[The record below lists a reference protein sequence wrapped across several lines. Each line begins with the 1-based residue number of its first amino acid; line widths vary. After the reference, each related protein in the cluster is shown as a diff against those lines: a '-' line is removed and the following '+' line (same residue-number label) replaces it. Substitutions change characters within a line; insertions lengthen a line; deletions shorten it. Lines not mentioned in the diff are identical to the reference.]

1 MKDSPDCSLQY
12 VICSAGDDATRLV
25 ARIKDQLLHQLY
37 KLSLS
42 QESPD
47 NLEKANEFVM
57 KYLESSEAKGGSQQ
71 KKSVATSFEDV
82 YPSLATLLDKNIYLI
97 IDALDECTDRKESRF
112 LKTLQDML
120 SLPDPPG
127 FRFHIFICSRP
138 EPDVVDDL
146 KGKPVIK
153 VEDHNAPDLEHA
165 AKFKLDSLP
174 GLSPTERTLAC
185 EAIVKKAKGLFRCV
199 DPAIEFLKKPL
210 QRPLE
215 KALERLPDGLDN
227 SYQQLLRQTDPEY
240 LELLKTALHW
250 SILGAR
256 KPTIAEIMDDYSRAY
271 AQDEG
276 SDVNPY
282 DELEDPT
289 LPDEAKRLIPN
300 QIREAGSSTFL
311 EVSGNKVTTRHT
323 TVTDFFKRTTP
334 STDQP
339 GNHCEDKLCPSCKNR
354 AINDQSWTL
363 TDKEGHIR
371 MAITI
376 FRHLNSPLYRKRYL
390 PEDPAAGN
398 SAEVIPNK
406 DDTDGP
412 ATQGSN
418 ESPLAANTTDGAQE
432 AATLRTG
439 ASTEMSSSAEFEPH
453 DQQAKVL
460 ISDIDGVLEEESTN
474 NNDGDATTGD
484 AKNSDKPAKPATDG
498 DELEPAA
505 AQQEPLTDDED
516 EYKDEGSSDS
526 SSNAGAP
533 ADGVEVVRPVRYELD
548 YWPHHL
554 QVAEKLW
561 TRDERF
567 TNSDWKELWAHVL
580 KFLCDSPRA
589 FMTWQRHYMVL
600 EDDLFDDGL
609 DVELNPLQVAAAYG
623 LTGLC
628 EILIERGYSANAE
641 IADGRSTLWF
651 AADRS
656 IELLRLLLVHGASP
670 NSEKGVTSPF
680 QKLLWSNPNF
690 EGVKLMLEFKGDCKA
705 KDNFGC
711 TVIHWFSLSG
721 CDVEILRLLLA
732 NGGEINAIDN
742 LGETGLHKLLWQDP
756 VPVPL
761 LHEFI
766 KSGADVNLSDKESQQ
781 PLYEVCSQGSV
792 EGARIL
798 LDHGADIDHA
808 DINGVTALHAAASA
822 GHLEPVKLLVERQ
835 ASLIKSDTHLR
846 TAFFSAC
853 AENQLETARF
863 LLAAA
868 HDQGHH
874 DSIRQAMDD
883 GRTPFSKAC
892 GRGHLE
898 IVKMLLTH
906 SDANIDVN
914 AIEGAPKR
922 TALHWAAYNAR
933 VEVVLFLLQNG
944 ADATIKDANGKT
956 ALNLGGLS
964 WSKTK
969 SLSREPMILA
979 LIERDEHTAAQ
990 DTDLMAIAAIRNSAK
1005 VIEKLLDAKAH
1016 PSKQD
1021 EHGTYCILNRQ
1032 FPRLVLQCDL
1042 TCKNTQ
1048 CISASFYTML
1058 IHKIPAHSFFLK
1070 RVDTSPTRQAV
1081 R

>member
-1 MKDSPDCSLQY
+1 MKDSADCSLQY

-42 QESPD
+42 QESTD
-47 NLEKANEFVM
+47 ILEKANEFVI
-57 KYLESSEAKGGSQQ
+57 KFLESSEAKEGSQQ
-71 KKSVATSFEDV
+71 KKSVATSFKDV
-82 YPSLATLLDKNIYLI
+82 YPSLATLLNKNIYLI
-97 IDALDECTDRKESRF
+97 IDALDECTDRKELRF
-112 LKTLQDML
+112 LETLQDML
-120 SLPDPPG
+120 SLPDVPG
-127 FRFHIFICSRP
+127 FQFHIIICSRP
-138 EPDVVDDL
+138 EADVVDDL
-146 KGKPVIK
+146 TGKPVIK
-153 VEDHNAPDLEHA
+153 LEDHNGPDIEHA
-165 AKFKLDSLP
+165 AKFKLNSLP

-185 EAIVKKAKGLFRCV
+185 EAIVAKAKGLFRCV

-227 SYQQLLRQTDPEY
+227 SYQQILRQTDPEY

-250 SILGAR
+250 SILGER

-271 AQDEG
+271 AQNEG

-289 LPDEAKRLIPN
+289 VPAEAKRLIPD
-300 QIREAGSSTFL
+300 QIRDAGSSTFL
-311 EVSGNKVTTRHT
+311 EVSGNQVTTRHS

-339 GNHCEDKLCPSCKNR
+339 GDHCEDKMCPSCKIR

-363 TDKEGHIR
+363 TDKEGHLR

-398 SAEVIPNK
+398 SAEVIPK
-406 DDTDGP
+406 EDDTNNP
-412 ATQGSN
+412 AIQGSN
-418 ESPLAANTTDGAQE
+418 ESPLAATITDGAQE
-432 AATLRTG
+432 AATLRTE
-439 ASTEMSSSAEFEPH
+439 ASTKMSGSAKFESL
-453 DQQAKVL
+453 DQQDKVPL
-460 ISDIDGVLEEESTN
+460 SGIDGILEEESTN

-484 AKNSDKPAKPATDG
+484 AKNSDEPAKPATDG
-498 DELEPAA
+498 EELEPAA

-516 EYKDEGSSDS
+516 EYKDEGNSESN
-526 SSNAGAP
+526 SNAGAP
-533 ADGVEVVRPVRYELD
+533 ADGVEVVKPVRYELT
-548 YWPHHL
+548 YWPNHL
-554 QVAEKLW
+554 QTAEKLW
-561 TRDERF
+561 TRDERLA
-567 TNSDWKELWAHVL
+567 NSDWKELWAHVL
-580 KFLCDSPRA
+580 KFLCDSPKA
-589 FMTWQRHYMVL
+589 FMTWQRHYMEL
-600 EDDLFDDGL
+600 KEYFFDDGL
-609 DVELNPLQVAAAYG
+609 DVDLNPLQVAAAYG

-628 EILIERGYSANAE
+628 EILIERGQSAKAE
-641 IADGRSTLWF
+641 LADGRSTLWF
-651 AADRS
+651 AAEHS

-670 NSEKGVTSPF
+670 NSEKGVTNPF
-680 QKLLWSNPNF
+680 QKLLCLNPSV

-705 KDNFGC
+705 KDDFGY
-711 TVIHWFSLSG
+711 TVIHWFSFSG

-732 NGGEINAIDN
+732 NGGEINAIDKF
-742 LGETGLHKLLWQDP
+742 GETGLHKLLWQDP
-756 VPVPL
+756 LPLPL

-792 EGARIL
+792 EGTRIL
-798 LDHGADIDHA
+798 LDHGAGIDHA
-808 DINGVTALHAAASA
+808 DIYGVTALHAAARA
-822 GHLEPVKLLVERQ
+822 GHLETVKLLVEKQ

-868 HDQGHH
+868 HDQGYH

-898 IVKMLLTH
+898 IVKMLLAH

-914 AIEGAPKR
+914 AVEGAPKR

-933 VEVVLFLLQNG
+933 VEVVLVLLQNG
-944 ADATIKDANGKT
+944 ADVTIKDANGKT

-964 WSKTK
+964 WSKDK

-1021 EHGTYCILNRQ
+1021 EHGMYN
-1032 FPRLVLQCDL
+1032 
-1042 TCKNTQ
+1042 
-1048 CISASFYTML
+1048 
-1058 IHKIPAHSFFLK
+1058 
-1070 RVDTSPTRQAV
+1070 
-1081 R
+1081 

>member
-1 MKDSPDCSLQY
+1 MKGSPDCSLQY

-47 NLEKANEFVM
+47 ILEKANEFVV
-57 KYLESSEAKGGSQQ
+57 KFLGSSEAKGGSQQ

-120 SLPDPPG
+120 SLPDFPG
-127 FRFHIFICSRP
+127 FRFHIIICSRP

-146 KGKPVIK
+146 SGKPVIK
-153 VEDHNAPDLEHA
+153 VEDHNAPDIEHA

-227 SYQQLLRQTDPEY
+227 SYQQILRQTDPEY

-250 SILGAR
+250 SILGER

-289 LPDEAKRLIPN
+289 VPDEAKRLIPD

-339 GNHCEDKLCPSCKNR
+339 GDHCEDKLCPSCKTR
-354 AINDQSWTL
+354 ATNDQSWTL
-363 TDKEGHIR
+363 TDKEGHLR

-376 FRHLNSPLYRKRYL
+376 FRHLNSPLFRKRYL
-390 PEDPAAGN
+390 PEDPAAGD
-398 SAEVIPNK
+398 SAEVIPKK
-406 DDTDGP
+406 DDADGP

-418 ESPLAANTTDGAQE
+418 ESPLAANTTDIAHE
-432 AATLRTG
+432 AATLTTG
-439 ASTEMSSSAEFEPH
+439 ASTKMSGSAKFEPP
-453 DQQAKVL
+453 DQQAEVPL
-460 ISDIDGVLEEESTN
+460 SDIDGVLEEESTN
-474 NNDGDATTGD
+474 TNNDGNTTTGD

-498 DELEPAA
+498 DEPEPAA
-505 AQQEPLTDDED
+505 AQQDPLTDDED
-516 EYKDEGSSDS
+516 EYGDEGNSDS

-533 ADGVEVVRPVRYELD
+533 ADGVEVVRPVRYELT

-554 QVAEKLW
+554 QAAEKLW

-567 TNSDWKELWAHVL
+567 TNSDWKELWALVL
-580 KFLCDSPRA
+580 KFLCDSPGA
-589 FMTWQRHYMVL
+589 FMTWQRHYMAL
-600 EDDLFDDGL
+600 EHYWFNDGL
-609 DVELNPLQVAAAYG
+609 NVDLNPLQVAAAYG

-628 EILIERGYSANAE
+628 EILIERGQSAKAE
-641 IADGRSTLWF
+641 LADGRSALWF
-651 AADRS
+651 AAEHS

-670 NSEKGVTSPF
+670 NSEKKVTNPF
-680 QKLLWSNPNF
+680 QRLLWLNPNL

-705 KDNFGC
+705 KDDFGY
-711 TVIHWFSLSG
+711 TVIHWFSFSG

-732 NGGEINAIDN
+732 NGGEINAIDMF
-742 LGETGLHKLLWQDP
+742 GETGLHKLMWQDP
-756 VPVPL
+756 LPLPL

-781 PLYEVCSQGSV
+781 PLYEACCQGSV
-792 EGARIL
+792 EGSRIL

-808 DINGVTALHAAASA
+808 DINGMTALHAAAGA

-898 IVKMLLTH
+898 IVKLLLAH

-979 LIERDEHTAAQ
+979 LIECDEHTAAQ

-1021 EHGTYCILNRQ
+1021 EHGTYSQ
-1032 FPRLVLQCDL
+1032 SPVPK
-1042 TCKNTQ
+1042 TG
-1048 CISASFYTML
+1048 SAL
-1058 IHKIPAHSFFLK
+1058 
-1070 RVDTSPTRQAV
+1070 
-1081 R
+1081 

>member
-12 VICSAGDDATRLV
+12 VICSAGDDATRV
-25 ARIKDQLLHQLY
+25 VGRIKDQLLHQLY
-37 KLSLS
+37 NLSLS
-42 QESPD
+42 QESAD
-47 NLEKANEFVM
+47 TLERANEFVI
-57 KYLESSEAKGGSQQ
+57 KFLESSEAKGGSQQ
-71 KKSVATSFEDV
+71 KKSVATSFEAI
-82 YPSLATLLDKNIYLI
+82 YPSLATLLNKNIYLV
-97 IDALDECTDRKESRF
+97 IDSLDECTDRKESRF

-120 SLPDPPG
+120 SLSDPPG
-127 FRFHIFICSRP
+127 FRFHILICSRP
-138 EPDVVDDL
+138 ESDVIYDL
-146 KGKPVIK
+146 TGKPIIN
-153 VEDHNAPDLEHA
+153 VEDHNAPDIEHA
-165 AKFKLDSLP
+165 AKFRLNSLL

-227 SYQQLLRQTDPEY
+227 SYQQTLRQTDPEY

-250 SILGAR
+250 SILGVR

-289 LPDEAKRLIPN
+289 LPDEAKRLIPD

-311 EVSGNKVTTRHT
+311 EVSGNNVTTRHT

-334 STDQP
+334 SIDQP
-339 GNHCEDKLCPSCKNR
+339 GDHCEDKLCPSCKFR

-363 TDKEGHIR
+363 TDKAGHLR

-390 PEDPAAGN
+390 PEDPAAEN

-406 DDTDGP
+406 DDTNGP
-412 ATQGSN
+412 VTQGSN
-418 ESPLAANTTDGAQE
+418 GSPLAANTTDGAQE
-432 AATLRTG
+432 AATSMTG
-439 ASTEMSSSAEFEPH
+439 ASTEISGSAKSEPPET
-453 DQQAKVL
+453 QAKVPL
-460 ISDIDGVLEEESTN
+460 SDTDGVVVEESTKN
-474 NNDGDATTGD
+474 DDGDATTGD
-484 AKNSDKPAKPATDG
+484 VKNSDKLAKPATDG

-505 AQQEPLTDDED
+505 AQQEPPIDDGDESED
-516 EYKDEGSSDS
+516 EGNSDS

-533 ADGVEVVRPVRYELD
+533 ADGVEVVRPVRYELT
-548 YWPHHL
+548 YWPDHL
-554 QVAEKLW
+554 QTAEKLW
-561 TRDERF
+561 ARDERS

-589 FMTWQRHYMVL
+589 FMTWQRHYMGFKD
-600 EDDLFDDGL
+600 ELFDDDL
-609 DVELNPLQVAAAYG
+609 VVDLNPLQVAASYG

-628 EILIERGYSANAE
+628 EILIERGHSAKAE
-641 IADGRSTLWF
+641 LADGRSTLYF
-651 AADRS
+651 AAEHS
-656 IELLRLLLVHGASP
+656 IELLRLLLENGASP
-670 NSEKGVTSPF
+670 NSQKGVTNPF
-680 QKLLWSNPNF
+680 QKMLWLNPNI
-690 EGVKLMLEFKGDCKA
+690 EGVKLMLDFKGDCKA
-705 KDNFGC
+705 KDDVGY

-732 NGGEINAIDN
+732 NGGEINAIDKW
-742 LGETGLHKLLWQDP
+742 GETGLHKLLWQDSLP
-756 VPVPL
+756 LPL

-766 KSGADVNLSDKESQQ
+766 KNGADVNLSDNESQQ
-781 PLYEVCSQGSV
+781 PLYEVCSKGSV

-798 LDHGADIDHA
+798 LDYGADIDHA
-808 DINGVTALHAAASA
+808 DINGITALHAAAGA

-846 TAFFSAC
+846 TAFFWAC

-874 DSIRQAMDD
+874 DSIRQAMGD
-883 GRTPFSKAC
+883 GRSPLSKAC

-898 IVKMLLTH
+898 IVKMLLVH

-933 VEVVLFLLQNG
+933 VEVVLLLLQNG
-944 ADATIKDANGKT
+944 ADATIKDAKGKT

-979 LIERDEHTAAQ
+979 LIELDQHTAAQ

-1021 EHGTYCILNRQ
+1021 EHGKYSQ
-1032 FPRLVLQCDL
+1032 SPVPK
-1042 TCKNTQ
+1042 TC
-1048 CISASFYTML
+1048 SAL
-1058 IHKIPAHSFFLK
+1058 
-1070 RVDTSPTRQAV
+1070 
-1081 R
+1081 

>member
-1 MKDSPDCSLQY
+1 MSNVIDRLQNEMKDSPDCSLQY

-42 QESPD
+42 QDSPD
-47 NLEKANEFVM
+47 ILEKANEFVI
-57 KYLESSEAKGGSQQ
+57 KFLGSPEAKGDSQQ

-82 YPSLATLLDKNIYLI
+82 YPSLATLLDKNIYLV

-146 KGKPVIK
+146 MGKPVIK
-153 VEDHNAPDLEHA
+153 VEDYNAPDLEHA
-165 AKFKLDSLP
+165 AKLKLDSLP

-215 KALERLPDGLDN
+215 KALEKLPDGLDN
-227 SYQQLLRQTDPEY
+227 SYQQILRQTGPEY

-250 SILGAR
+250 SLLGVR
-256 KPTIAEIMDDYSRAY
+256 KPTIAEIMDDYSCAY

-289 LPDEAKRLIPN
+289 LPDEAKRLIPD

-311 EVSGNKVTTRHT
+311 EVSHNKVTTRHT
-323 TVTDFFKRTTP
+323 TVTDFFKRTIA

-339 GNHCEDKLCPSCKNR
+339 GNHCEDKLCPRCKTR
-354 AINDQSWTL
+354 AINDQFWTL
-363 TDKEGHIR
+363 TDKEGHLR

-390 PEDPAAGN
+390 PEDPAAGH
-398 SAEVIPNK
+398 SAEVISQK
-406 DDTDGP
+406 DDADGP

-439 ASTEMSSSAEFEPH
+439 AFTEMSGSAEFEPR
-453 DQQAKVL
+453 DQQAKVPL
-460 ISDIDGVLEEESTN
+460 SDIDGVLEEKSTKN
-474 NNDGDATTGD
+474 NNGD

-498 DELEPAA
+498 DELAPAA
-505 AQQEPLTDDED
+505 AQQEPLIDDDDES
-516 EYKDEGSSDS
+516 KDEDISDS
-526 SSNAGAP
+526 SSNAGVS
-533 ADGVEVVRPVRYELD
+533 ADGIKVVRPVRYELD

-554 QVAEKLW
+554 QAAEKLW
-561 TRDERF
+561 TRDERS

-580 KFLCDSPRA
+580 RFLCDSPRA
-589 FMTWQRHYMVL
+589 FTTWQRHYMGL
-600 EDDLFDDGL
+600 TNYWFDDV
-609 DVELNPLQVAAAYG
+609 DLNPLQVAAAYG

-628 EILIERGYSANAE
+628 EILIERGHSAKAE
-641 IADGRSTLWF
+641 LADGRSSLWF
-651 AADRS
+651 AAEHS
-656 IELLRLLLVHGASP
+656 IELLRLLLVHDASP
-670 NSEKGVTSPF
+670 NSKKGVTSPF
-680 QKLLWSNPNF
+680 QKLLRLNPNL
-690 EGVKLMLEFKGDCKA
+690 EGVKLMLDFKGDCKA
-705 KDNFGC
+705 KDDLGY

-721 CDVEILRLLLA
+721 CDIEILKLLLA

-742 LGETGLHKLLWQDP
+742 SGETGLHKLLWQDP
-756 VPVPL
+756 LPLPL

-792 EGARIL
+792 EGTRIL
-798 LDHGADIDHA
+798 LDNGADIDHA
-808 DINGVTALHAAASA
+808 DIHGITALHAAAAA
-822 GHLEPVKLLVERQ
+822 GHLEPVKLLVQRQ
-835 ASLIKSDTHLR
+835 ASLVKSDTRLR

-853 AENQLETARF
+853 AANQLETARF
-863 LLAAA
+863 LLTAV

-914 AIEGAPKR
+914 GIEGAPKR

-944 ADATIKDANGKT
+944 ADATIKDSSGKT

-969 SLSREPMILA
+969 SLSREPMLLA

-1021 EHGTYCILNRQ
+1021 EHGTYSQSPVPTTGSALS
-1032 FPRLVLQCDL
+1032 LDLQEHPL
-1042 TCKNTQ
+1042 YLAFLLY
-1048 CISASFYTML
+1048 S
-1058 IHKIPAHSFFLK
+1058 AHSQ
-1070 RVDTSPTRQAV
+1070 DTS
-1081 R
+1081 